1 MMTIEQI
8 RKQTEGTS
16 RAYIAEQVGLHY
28 HTVRLALTEGTN
40 PSYSTVKTLS
50 DWLEARQS

>member
-1 MMTIEQI
+1 MTIEQI

-40 PSYSTVKTLS
+40 PSYSTVKLLS